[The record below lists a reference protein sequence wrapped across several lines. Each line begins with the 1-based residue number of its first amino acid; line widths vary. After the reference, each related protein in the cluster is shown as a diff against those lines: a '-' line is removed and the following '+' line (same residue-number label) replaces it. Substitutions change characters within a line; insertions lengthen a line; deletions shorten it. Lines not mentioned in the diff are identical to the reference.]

1 MIGVTFALPSE
12 SSDLRRRLLA
22 IRKDHDLLFGKI
34 DDRDVAIAHTGVG
47 EKHCQARLEF
57 LLHTARPR
65 LVISSGLAGAVT
77 NELRS
82 GNLVLAQNFS
92 DQQLLARASEIVRGS
107 RTVKL
112 FTASTIVDSIEERN
126 KIALQSGAAAVDME
140 TGAIANVC
148 SAHGVPF
155 LSLRAISDSPVEPF
169 PAPMSVL
176 FDVEHQRTSVGR
188 LLAYLFR
195 DPGAGWRIVRFGK
208 QIARVRANLTDAIVA
223 LVKVL

>member
-1 MIGVTFALPSE
+1 MIGITFALPSE

-34 DDRDVAIAHTGVG
+34 DDRDVAIVHTGVG

-65 LVISSGLAGAVT
+65 LVISSGFAGAVT

-82 GNLVLAQNFS
+82 GDLILAQNFS
-92 DQQLLARASEIVRGS
+92 DQQLLARASGIVGES

-126 KIALQSGAAAVDME
+126 KIARQSGAAAIEME

-148 SAHGVPF
+148 NAHGVPL
-155 LSLRAISDSPVEPF
+155 LSLRAISDSPAEPF
-169 PAPMSVL
+169 PAPMSIL
-176 FDVEHQRTSVGR
+176 FDVKTQETDLRK
-188 LLAYLFR
+188 LFGYIITG
-195 DPGAGWRIVRFGK
+195 PTRIVRLLHFFQ
-208 QIARVRANLTDAIVA
+208 QIRHAR
-223 LVKVL
+223 KVLAEALISLIRQI